1 MLQSTVKQTHNMK
14 NFIALT
20 FIILL
25 QACDSNTIDVE
36 AIVIANNEKWVNN
49 YNSGNAKEIADL
61 HTIDAVVIP
70 PHADF
75 VVGREAIQ
83 KMYEDEIEMGKGTL
97 DLKTLEVLHQGHY
110 AYETGLY
117 DIQMT
122 VDQELIQDN
131 GKYIVV
137 WERQSDGKWL
147 CKKDIWNTNL
157 ERP

>member
-1 MLQSTVKQTHNMK
+1 MTTTAEMP
-14 NFIALT
+14 
-20 FIILL
+20 
-25 QACDSNTIDVE
+25 
-36 AIVIANNEKWVNN
+36 
-49 YNSGNAKEIADL
+49 KESQI

-70 PHADF
+70 PHTDF
-75 VVGREAIQ
+75 VVGREAIE

-97 DLKTLEVLHQGHY
+97 DLKTLEVLHQGDY

-137 WERQSDGKWL
+137 WERQSNGQWL
-147 CKKDIWNTNL
+147 VKKIYGIL
-157 ERP
+157 I

>member
-1 MLQSTVKQTHNMK
+1 MK
-14 NFIALT
+14 NLISLI

-25 QACDSNTIDVE
+25 QACDSSTIDLK
-36 AIVIANNEKWVNN
+36 AIVIANNEKWVNH
-49 YNSGNAKEIADL
+49 YNSGNAQGIADL
-61 HTIDAVVIP
+61 HTADAVVIP
-70 PHADF
+70 PHANF

-83 KMYEDEIEMGKGTL
+83 KMYKDEIQMGKGTL
-97 DLKTLEVLHQGHY
+97 DLKTLEVLHQGNY

-137 WERQSDGKWL
+137 WERQNDGQWL

-157 ERP
+157 KQP